1 MTKNRIHNGQHTL
14 NFLAAH
20 ELIVDNFAGGGG
32 ASAGI
37 EKAFGRPIDIAIN
50 HDPEA
55 IALHKANHPHA
66 THYCESVWDIDPR
79 KATKGQPVG
88 LAWFSPD
95 CKHFS
100 KAKGSTPVDKN
111 IRGLAWVA
119 IKWAATV
126 RPRIIMLENV
136 EEFKTWGPLNGNK
149 PCREQKGKT
158 FNEWKSQLIQLGY
171 QVEHKELIAAD
182 FGAPTTR
189 KRFFLIARC
198 DGKPIIWPQK
208 THSKTG
214 DSYLPKWRPAADC
227 INWSIP
233 CHSIFLTKEESKKT
247 GVRRPL
253 ADNTMARIARGIDR
267 FVLNDPKPFIVRI
280 GQTGWGGNKMQYAIN
295 KPLTTITS
303 KSEHCLVVP
312 FITKYFGHNNGEAR
326 QGQNPAYPLSTVTA
340 GGNRFGLVE
349 VSCQPKQLKTL
360 AYVTQF
366 NRTNISLKPNKPFGT
381 LRAGGTVYGLI
392 EASCHATTSKQP
404 QVHAFLMK
412 YFGQGTGQSLNDPM
426 HTITTKDRF
435 GLVMIEGVE
444 HQIVDIAM
452 RMLTP
457 REQYTAQGFDQSYK
471 IDIDYN
477 GKPLTKKAQQRMC
490 GNSVS
495 PVMSYH
501 LVRANLEVN
510 KSQSVA

>member
-1 MTKNRIHNGQHTL
+1 MTKNRIHNGQHAL
-14 NFLAAH
+14 DFLAAH

-32 ASAGI
+32 ASTGI
-37 EKAFGRPIDIAIN
+37 EKAFGRAIDIAIN

-100 KAKGSTPVDKN
+100 KAKGSAPVDKN
-111 IRGLAWVA
+111 IRGLAWVV

-149 PCREQKGKT
+149 PCPQRKGQT
-158 FNEWKSQLIQLGY
+158 FNEWKSQLTDLGY
-171 QVEHKELIAAD
+171 QVEHKELTAAD

-189 KRFFLIARC
+189 KRLFLIARC

-208 THSKTG
+208 THAKTG

-227 INWSIP
+227 IDWSIP
-233 CHSIFLTKEESKKT
+233 CHSIFLTKNESKKT

-253 ADNTMARIARGIDR
+253 ADNTMARIARGINR

-303 KSEHCLVVP
+303 KAKHFTGATGSKMNKPMPTL
-312 FITKYFGHNNGEAR
+312 TASDA
-326 QGQNPAYPLSTVTA
+326 QNQYAHAVL
-340 GGNRFGLVE
+340 
-349 VSCQPKQLKTL
+349 QPVKKL

-366 NRTNISLKPNKPFGT
+366 NRTNIGLKPNKPFGT
-381 LRAGGTVYGLI
+381 LRAGGTVFGLI
-392 EASCHATTSKQP
+392 EATCDATKNKQP

-412 YFGQGTGQSLNDPM
+412 YFGQGTGQSLTDPM
-426 HTITTKDRF
+426 HTITTKDLF

-471 IDIDYN
+471 IDIDYK

-501 LVRANLEVN
+501 LVRANLEAN